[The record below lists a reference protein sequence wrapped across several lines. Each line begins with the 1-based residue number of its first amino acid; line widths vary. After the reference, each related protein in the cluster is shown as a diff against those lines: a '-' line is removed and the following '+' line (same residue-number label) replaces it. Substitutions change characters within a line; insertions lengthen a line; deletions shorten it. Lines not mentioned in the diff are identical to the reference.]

1 MLGSGHER
9 PQGGGIY
16 YDKKSFANMHTVLQ
30 LQLHSIYLK
39 NKAQLQFSIVVTQIT
54 PLFISFNPF
63 LQRHTS
69 VLATLVRLP
78 LS

>member
-54 PLFISFNPF
+54 PYLSIHFYKDIHQFWQ
-63 LQRHTS
+63 LRS
-69 VLATLVRLP
+69 VYH
-78 LS
+78 